1 MAISID
7 RVYQKVLALAN
18 KEQRGYITPQEF
30 NLFAHQ
36 AQIEIF
42 EQYFYDVNQWQRQH
56 GNSLGY
62 SDMLEN
68 LQEKISLFEYTAN
81 TDNVTVLNRFGDVN
95 LENDIP
101 NLYRL
106 GSVFV
111 KYPENSGYEE
121 AELVDNAR
129 EFRLLSRSKLTRHSR
144 KRPVYH
150 RYKSSVDKIKIYPYP
165 VQDDGGQIDLTT
177 NEVDTSIMNVVV
189 TSIAHPTDITE
200 WGNGKYMYFNEAA
213 MKKLLGTDYVNNE
226 VFDVKVYRMVN
237 DVFTL
242 IYDDKMEFFD
252 AHNPTY
258 INQFGQEN
266 QDGPNAYSA
275 ARKWPHF
282 IDNTGNYVGD
292 YNDNLNAR
300 GGDWE
305 IGDVVYV
312 KSNIYLGNRRNVRV
326 DYVKK
331 PKDPNWNYVAVNE
344 KALYDSSTSTD
355 FDLHPAEESELVYRI
370 LTLAGIAIQKP
381 NLTQAAA
388 GLGAGAIQ
396 QEKS

>member
-18 KEQRGYITPQEF
+18 KEQRGYVTPQEF

-36 AQIEIF
+36 AQMEIF

-68 LQEKISLFEYTAN
+68 LQEKISQFEHTAIS
-81 TDNVTVLNRFGDVN
+81 DNVTVLNRWGDVN
-95 LENDIP
+95 LEGDIP

-106 GSVFV
+106 GMVSV
-111 KYPENSGYEE
+111 KYPENPSYVE
-121 AELVDNAR
+121 AELVDNMR
-129 EFRLLSRSKLTRHSR
+129 EFRLLSESKLTRHSR

-165 VQDDGGQIDLTT
+165 VQDDGGDIDLNT

-213 MKKLLGTDYVNNE
+213 MQKLVGIDYVNNE
-226 VFDVKVYRMVN
+226 VFDVKVYRMIDN
-237 DVFTL
+237 VFTL
-242 IYDDKMEFFD
+242 IYDDKLEFFD
-252 AHNPTY
+252 GQNPTN
-258 INQFGQEN
+258 IAFWGQEN
-266 QDGPNAYSA
+266 QSGPNAFSS
-275 ARKWPHF
+275 ARKSPHF
-282 IDNTGNYVGD
+282 IDMSPDFAGD

-312 KSNIYLGNRRNVRV
+312 KSNIYLGNQRNVKV
-326 DYVKK
+326 DYIKK
-331 PKDPNWNYVAVNE
+331 PKDPNWNYVAINE

-355 FDLHPAEESELVYRI
+355 FDLHAAEESELVYRI
-370 LTLAGIAIQKP
+370 LALAGIAIQKP
-381 NLTQAAA
+381 NLTQVAA
-388 GLGAGAIQ
+388 GLGQGMTQ
-396 QEKS
+396 QEKQ